1 MSEKG
6 QRARMIFVAVVLAL
20 AWAGIAVRLSVLHL
34 GENAKLRAKIAKLRT
49 AEEKLFVGRGRIFDA
64 RGRILAMDLA
74 VKNIGVDPSYI
85 ASNRLAE
92 KVIAALAAPLQLEPA
107 MIRLQLNNT
116 DDQFAYIRK
125 YVPVD
130 LADQLYTQHVK
141 GIVFEDVSRRN
152 YPRGSLGCQVIGFAN
167 AEGIGSSGIEQ
178 RFDEYLKGIPGLR
191 ISEMDGRG
199 TKLYAHRL
207 TEVLPQAGADV
218 YLTID
223 QYLQY
228 HMESVL
234 DAAMATQRAIGCW
247 AILQRVR
254 TGEILAMAS
263 RPGYNLNEF
272 GKADTNQLLNRAIGY
287 SYEPGSTF
295 KIATIAAALD
305 AGTVRTTQAFDCEN
319 GVWIHAGKPLRDYHP
334 YGTLSV
340 GDILKKSSNIGA
352 AKIALTLGPNRLH
365 HYLDEFGIGQK
376 TGIQLAGEEGGILHP
391 VQRWTG
397 LSITRV
403 PMGHEVMVTSLQILG
418 VINAI
423 ANDGFLMKPQIV
435 KKIVTAQ
442 GNVAYEL
449 KQPEALARPI
459 KPETARL
466 MRKLL
471 TRVTEKGGT
480 GEKTRFEGYTP
491 AGKTGTSEKVI
502 HGEYSSTAN
511 IASFVGMVPA
521 EKPELALIV
530 VMDEPKAAHTGGAV
544 CAPVFREIMEKAV
557 HYLDIPAVPAEMAWK
572 FGDEVPAS

>member
-20 AWAGIAVRLSVLHL
+20 AWAGIAVRLSILHL
-34 GENAKLRAKIAKLRT
+34 GENPKLRARIAKLRT

-74 VKNIGVDPSYI
+74 VKHIGVDPSFI
-85 ASNRLAE
+85 ASNKLAD
-92 KVIAALAAPLQLEPA
+92 KVIAALAPAMQLEPA
-107 MIRLQLNNT
+107 MIRMQL
-116 DDQFAYIRK
+116 DKSHEQFAYIRK

-130 LADQLYTQHVK
+130 VAEHLYTQHVK

-152 YPRGSLGCQVIGFAN
+152 YPRGGLGCQVIGFAN
-167 AEGIGSSGIEQ
+167 HEGVGSSGIEQ

-191 ISEMDGRG
+191 VSEMDGRG

-207 TEVLPQAGADV
+207 MEVQPQAGADV

-223 QYLQY
+223 QNLQY
-228 HMESVL
+228 QMELAL
-234 DAAMATQRAIGCW
+234 DHAMATQRAIGCW
-247 AILQRVR
+247 AILQRVK

-295 KIATIAAALD
+295 KVATIAAALD
-305 AGTVRTTQAFDCEN
+305 AGTVRPDTVFDCEN
-319 GVWIHAGKPLRDYHP
+319 GVWIYAGKPLRDYHP
-334 YGTLSV
+334 YGNLNV

-352 AKIALTLGPNRLH
+352 AKIAITLGPKRLH
-365 HYLDEFGIGQK
+365 HYLDEFGIGHK
-376 TGIQLAGEEGGILHP
+376 TGLQLAGEESGLLHDP
-391 VQRWTG
+391 QRWTG

-435 KKIVTAQ
+435 KKIVTAR
-442 GNVAYEL
+442 GNTAYEL

-480 GEKTRFEGYTP
+480 GEKTRFEGFTP

-502 HGEYSSTAN
+502 NGQYSSTAN

-521 EKPELALIV
+521 ERPELALIV
-530 VMDEPKAAHTGGAV
+530 VVDEPRTAHTGGAV
-544 CAPVFREIMEKAV
+544 CGPVFREIMEMAV
-557 HYLDIPAVPAEMAWK
+557 RYLDIPAVPAEMAWK
-572 FGDEVPAS
+572 FGDEVPTS